1 MAGDGSGR
9 QIGRYTSSYR
19 GCQGFEQTWPKG
31 VATARDYLL
40 QWPQDLLAGKSLP
53 AGPSAIDQAIV
64 AVSKRSRPRYH
75 DIRVRRGLPARGR
88 TASDPRRPLPGDRTA
103 AGRQQ
108 PWPDDRPPRA
118 ARDRRRPGPGRGTPG
133 THLRSATST
142 ALETLGV
149 ATSKSVWDNYL
160 PAGTVLGYTT
170 YVTAGLVNPRTATL
184 PATKTRAQVRDLSR
198 HRRHR
203 EPASGSRCLLAGP
216 CGRPVGQGPVRPRS
230 D

>member
-1 MAGDGSGR
+1 MTDHLGRHGIGVGLVQDGVR
-9 QIGRYTSSYR
+9 QELT
-19 GCQGFEQTWPKG
+19 F
-31 VATARDYLL
+31 
-40 QWPQDLLAGKSLP
+40 
-53 AGPSAIDQAIV
+53 
-64 AVSKRSRPRYH
+64 
-75 DIRVRRGLPARGR
+75 
-88 TASDPRRPLPGDRTA
+88 DP
-103 AGRQQ
+103 
-108 PWPDDRPPRA
+108 
-118 ARDRRRPGPGRGTPG
+118 
-133 THLRSATST
+133 ATST